1 MGQNSEQ
8 PRASTPNTNSPK
20 MAAVA
25 LKAANGSAAA
35 MQVWRPKKQYENLS
49 FLPELTDDEI
59 MKQIDYMTS
68 NGMTPCLE
76 FEPDSALGYIDRSFT
91 SGASGTPGYYDNRYW
106 LMWKLPMYGCTDS
119 SEVIKEIAA
128 CKAEYPNAM
137 IKCIGFDASRQMQV
151 AGFLVQ
157 K

>member
-1 MGQNSEQ
+1 MW
-8 PRASTPNTNSPK
+8 K
-20 MAAVA
+20 
-25 LKAANGSAAA
+25 
-35 MQVWRPKKQYENLS
+35 PKKQYENLS

-76 FEPDSALGYIDRSFT
+76 FEPDSALGYVDRSFT

-137 IKCIGFDASRQMQV
+137 IKCIGFDATD
-151 AGFLVQ
+151 FLVQ

>member
-59 MKQIDYMTS
+59 MKQI
-68 NGMTPCLE
+68 
-76 FEPDSALGYIDRSFT
+76 GYIDRSFT

>member
-8 PRASTPNTNSPK
+8 PRAALARSAKASV
-20 MAAVA
+20 AAVA
-25 LKAANGSAAA
+25 VKAANGSAAA
-35 MQVWRPKKQYENLS
+35 MQVWKPKKQYENLS

-76 FEPDSALGYIDRSFT
+76 FEPDSN
-91 SGASGTPGYYDNRYW
+91 PGYDDNRYW

-137 IKCIGFDASRQMQV
+137 IKCIGFDATRQMQV

-157 K
+157 

>member
-1 MGQNSEQ
+1 MG
-8 PRASTPNTNSPK
+8 
-20 MAAVA
+20 
-25 LKAANGSAAA
+25 AAA
-35 MQVWRPKKQYENLS
+35 MQVWKPKKQYENLS

-76 FEPDSALGYIDRSFT
+76 FEPDSNLGYD
-91 SGASGTPGYYDNRYW
+91 DRYW

-137 IKCIGFDASRQMQV
+137 IKCIGFDATRQMQV

>member
-1 MGQNSEQ
+1 MW
-8 PRASTPNTNSPK
+8 K
-20 MAAVA
+20 
-25 LKAANGSAAA
+25 
-35 MQVWRPKKQYENLS
+35 PKKQYENLS

-59 MKQIDYMTS
+59 MKQIDYMTN

-76 FEPDSALGYIDRSFT
+76 FEPDATLGYVDRSFT

-128 CKAEYPNAM
+128 CKAEYANAM
-137 IKCIGFDASRQMQV
+137 IKCIGFDATRQMQV

>member
-1 MGQNSEQ
+1 MGSNLQHQ
-8 PRASTPNTNSPK
+8 LAKDGCPRPLLRQGLRRRHAGVE
-20 MAAVA
+20 AQEAVREPLVPA
-25 LKAANGSAAA
+25 GAHRRRDHEADRLHD
-35 MQVWRPKKQYENLS
+35 QQRHDPVPRVQ
-49 FLPELTDDEI
+49 
-59 MKQIDYMTS
+59 
-68 NGMTPCLE
+68 
-76 FEPDSALGYIDRSFT
+76 PDSNLGYVDRSFT

-106 LMWKLPMYGCTDS
+106 LIWKLPMYGCTDS

-137 IKCIGFDASRQMQV
+137 IKCIGFDATRQMQV